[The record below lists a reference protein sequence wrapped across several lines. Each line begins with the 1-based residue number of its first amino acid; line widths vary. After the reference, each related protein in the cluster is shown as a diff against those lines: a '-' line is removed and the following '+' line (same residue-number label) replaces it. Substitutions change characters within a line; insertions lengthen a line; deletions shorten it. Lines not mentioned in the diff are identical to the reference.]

1 MFLLALANAAIGSTL
16 LNFFKEHWIADWDGV
31 NGKTSQFE
39 VQMYAVFAASLMGAL
54 IIGAFVL
61 LTLVVVAYSAIV
73 GWIALGF
80 TAFYGLLITVSVL
93 HQFPWPW
100 RTNTPTPGSN
110 NSNSQEHAGGT
121 SRPLKR

>member
-1 MFLLALANAAIGSTL
+1 LFLLALANASLGSTL

-39 VQMYAVFAASLMGAL
+39 VQMYAVFAAGLLGTL

-73 GWIALGF
+73 GWVALGF
-80 TAFYGLLITVSVL
+80 TAFYGLVIAAGVL

-100 RTNTPTPGSN
+100 RSNTPVLGFES
-110 NSNSQEHAGGT
+110 SNSQTHVAA
-121 SRPLKR
+121 RR